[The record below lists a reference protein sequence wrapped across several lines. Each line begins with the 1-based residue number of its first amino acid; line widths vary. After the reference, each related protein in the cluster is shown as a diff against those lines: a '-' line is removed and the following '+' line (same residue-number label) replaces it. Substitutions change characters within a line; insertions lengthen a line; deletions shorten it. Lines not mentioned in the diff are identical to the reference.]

1 MASEDVR
8 FVFCISF
15 CVVQLG
21 KAVAVEGDWKWG
33 PPVGRSPSGGGRRL
47 KVGATSGTVPQK
59 LKLCC

>member
-33 PPVGRSPSGGGRRL
+33 PPVGRSPRSWSFVVNEWL
-47 KVGATSGTVPQK
+47 
-59 LKLCC
+59 